1 MVQKEL
7 NLSIDRMN
15 AEGAMILARAA
26 ANSKAFRNKQEEGV
40 IRLGYARTLHFCGR
54 PDLAE
59 IEAGKAEKL
68 LSGKNKAS
76 AAVIRKHY
84 AKISQIAKSIK

>member
-1 MVQKEL
+1 
-7 NLSIDRMN
+7 
-15 AEGAMILARAA
+15 MILARAA

-68 LSGKNKAS
+68 LTGKAKNG
-76 AAVIRKHY
+76 AADAALYYK
-84 AKISQIAKSIK
+84 KILFYSQKFKL